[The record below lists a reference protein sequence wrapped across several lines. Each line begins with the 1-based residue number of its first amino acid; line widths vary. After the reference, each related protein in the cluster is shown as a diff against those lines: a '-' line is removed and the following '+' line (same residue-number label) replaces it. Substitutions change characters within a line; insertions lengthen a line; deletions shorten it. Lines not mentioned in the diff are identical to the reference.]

1 MPRTSVAPEAAPSTD
16 INVLPLIDVL
26 LVLIIVFLLLER
38 ELIYIPAEVLP
49 PTPREVNGGDGQI
62 VLELKGDGSFAING
76 QPIPAQQLA
85 IQLSAIFRNRPTKL
99 LFLRVSP
106 DRSYQEAITAM
117 DVARGAGVELLAWM
131 PLESAKAR

>member
-1 MPRTSVAPEAAPSTD
+1 MPRSSIAPVADLTTD

-38 ELIYIPAEVLP
+38 ELIYIPAEVP
-49 PTPREVNGGDGQI
+49 PATSSEDTGGNGQV
-62 VLELKGDGSFAING
+62 VLELKADGSFAING
-76 QPIPAQQLA
+76 QPIPAEQLA
-85 IQLSAIFRNRPTKL
+85 IQLGAIFRDRPRKL

-131 PLESAKAR
+131 PADSARAR